1 MHVTTWYELAI
12 DRQTWRDE
20 EAWFASAEGL
30 TSQLGAELSPT
41 GRFAKRAKNNNRKT
55 ITNKTENYN

>member
-1 MHVTTWYELAI
+1 MELEQMHVTTWYELAI

-30 TSQLGAELSPT
+30 TS
-41 GRFAKRAKNNNRKT
+41 
-55 ITNKTENYN
+55 